1 MIEID
6 GSYLEGGGQIIRT
19 AAGLSAV
26 TGKPFRVSGIRKG
39 RAAPGLKAQHMK
51 GVEAV
56 GLLCSAKIH
65 GLELGS
71 TKLEFVPGKL
81 DFHPLTVNVGTAG
94 SVTLVMQS
102 LMIPLTKADKELE
115 VKLIGGTH
123 VKWSPPA
130 DYFQHVFCS
139 IMKRMGLEIDAD
151 LEVPGFYPKGGGV
164 MRVAVK
170 PGKIKPINLT
180 ERGKLAGTD
189 IWSLSSEDLRQRNV
203 AGRQIA
209 GAESI
214 FRFSRKIEKY
224 FKTGSTGSS
233 VHIHCHYDNCILG
246 AGSLGEVGKKAEEV
260 GREAAMLLKKQV
272 DSGACLDEWMADQI
286 LPYMALARGKSAI
299 SVARLTDHA
308 KTNMWVIEKFL
319 DRKFTFR
326 EQDRYV
332 LIECV

>member
-39 RAAPGLKAQHMK
+39 RADPGLKAQHMK

-56 GLLCSAKIH
+56 GLLCSAKIR
-65 GLELGS
+65 GLNLGS
-71 TKLEFVPGKL
+71 TELEFVPGKL

-102 LMIPLTKADKELE
+102 LMIPLVKTDRDLE
-115 VKLIGGTH
+115 MRLIGGTH
-123 VKWSPPA
+123 VNWSPPA
-130 DYFQHVFCS
+130 DYFQHVFS
-139 IMKRMGLEIDAD
+139 YFLKRMGVEMNVDVIK
-151 LEVPGFYPKGGGV
+151 PGFYPKGGGEV
-164 MRVAVK
+164 LIKIK
-170 PGKIKPINLT
+170 PGKLKGISAT
-180 ERGKLAGTD
+180 ERGKFLRSEA
-189 IWSLSSEDLRQRNV
+189 WCSASSDLEKAKV
-203 AGRQIA
+203 AERMIR
-209 GAESI
+209 GAESVMCPDV
-214 FRFSRKIEKY
+214 
-224 FKTGSTGSS
+224 KTISYAESFSTGCSMLMSS
-233 VHIHCHYDNCILG
+233 SYDNAVLG
-246 AGSLGEVGKKAEEV
+246 ASAIGERGVPAESVGE
-260 GREAAMLLKKQV
+260 EAARLLKKQV

-319 DRKFTFR
+319 DRKFTSR
-326 EQDRYV
+326 EHGKCV